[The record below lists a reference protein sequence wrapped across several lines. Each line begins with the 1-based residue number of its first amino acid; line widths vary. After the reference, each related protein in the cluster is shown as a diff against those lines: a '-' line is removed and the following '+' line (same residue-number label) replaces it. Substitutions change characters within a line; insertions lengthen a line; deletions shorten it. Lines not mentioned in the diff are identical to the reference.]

1 MLIVTK
7 NKMQTTR
14 NDQAKERQR
23 GNEERGIGSKG
34 EEARRG
40 EQWGHGEG
48 DEDQS
53 TKDKVQ
59 WLAKAK

>member
-1 MLIVTK
+1 
-7 NKMQTTR
+7 MQTTR

-23 GNEERGIGSKG
+23 GNEERGSGSKG
-34 EEARRG
+34 GEARRD

>member
-1 MLIVTK
+1 MLLVTK
-7 NKMQTTR
+7 YKMQTTR
-14 NDQAKERQR
+14 KDQAKGRQR
-23 GNEERGIGSKG
+23 GNEKPGSGSKG
-34 EEARRG
+34 EARRG

>member
-1 MLIVTK
+1 MT
-7 NKMQTTR
+7 
-14 NDQAKERQR
+14 AEGEREAR
-23 GNEERGIGSKG
+23 EREKG
-34 EEARRG
+34 GEARRD

-59 WLAKAK
+59 WLAKEK